1 MGLFDIFKKKAS
13 RHNCTYETKESN
25 IQTSSTNTENQPCV
39 NAKPSFL
46 NKRCCSHCGVDLNLL
61 KPEDVIL
68 NEVDNKE
75 YCDICAEKLT
85 SKKEYVISVGTRIIL
100 RNELICTPDM
110 GGYPVHIN
118 KQLIVR
124 ENDYL
129 IITITRD
136 CNGDE
141 TYREEIFEKGFF
153 TKFPKVAAVELGFY
167 NTREN
172 NKVSKLLEY
181 DKKISGQSQ

>member
-13 RHNCTYETKESN
+13 RHNCTYETKEIN
-25 IQTSSTNTENQPCV
+25 IQTSSTKTENHPCV
-39 NAKPSFL
+39 NAKPSFS

-68 NEVDNKE
+68 NEADNKE

-100 RNELICTPDM
+100 RSEPICTPDM
-110 GGYPVHIN
+110 GGYPGYIN
-118 KQLIVR
+118 RQLIVR

-129 IITITRD
+129 IITMTRD
-136 CNGDE
+136 FNGDE

-153 TKFPKVAAVELGFY
+153 TKFPIAAAELGFY
-167 NTREN
+167 NVRDDNE
-172 NKVSKLLEY
+172 VIKLLEY
-181 DKKISGQSQ
+181 DKKISGQSL